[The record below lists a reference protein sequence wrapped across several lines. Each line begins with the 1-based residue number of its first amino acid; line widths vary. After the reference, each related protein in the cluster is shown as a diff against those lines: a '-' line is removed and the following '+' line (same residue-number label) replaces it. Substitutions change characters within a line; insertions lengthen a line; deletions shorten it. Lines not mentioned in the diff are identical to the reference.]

1 MRVVRNAGEYT
12 SMDAPTSIG
21 AWIRLRRRALD
32 MTQEALADCVGLSV
46 SAVRKIENDER
57 RPSRQVA
64 ELLAEGLQ
72 IGAEQRS
79 AFLKAARGELS
90 ISHSQILATRAPL
103 PPPSVTQPPTQ
114 PSIQPAARS
123 LVTVAAQRSTLP
135 VPATP
140 LVGRTN
146 ELRQLDQLLR
156 DPTCRL
162 LTIVGA
168 GGSGKTRLAI
178 ETARRTS
185 ALFEDCTYFVSLVSV
200 NTPALIASTIA
211 TAIGLSLQGAGDLSH
226 QLVDYLHNKRML
238 LVLDNLEHLLE
249 PPSQSDGAIDMQGD
263 LLWLAEL
270 VTQAVQLKLVAT
282 SREPLCLPGEW
293 LFDLQG
299 LPVPALEADAAEAD
313 IAARKLEQVSSV
325 ELFIQAARRADAH
338 FMLAPVDWAA
348 VARICRLVD
357 GLPLAIEL
365 AASWVRTLTC
375 TEIAAEIERSLDF
388 LATPARGVPE
398 RHRSMTAVFDH
409 SWRLLGDQERMVL
422 RRLSVLR
429 GSFSREAAQ
438 EIAGA
443 RLPVLSTLVTKSLVR
458 HTGQGRYELHEL
470 VRQYLAARLR
480 NEPQEEFA
488 TQERHCTYF
497 LHWLHQR
504 GEWLR
509 SDRQS
514 SALADF
520 TTDADNIRAAWNW
533 AVHQRRT
540 DLVKTATVDLVDF
553 YDWLSWFQE
562 AEQVFAQA
570 VQQIEGPASAAT
582 PHTDHEAAD
591 LLGYLLLGYG
601 AFACRVG
608 QYTRAQQELARSLEL
623 LHPVDD
629 PPALMRA
636 NYWLTMVTNHLGEYD
651 GAQQWGEA
659 GLALAEQAADHNMMA
674 RILNLLGFAALF
686 QGHYAQAEERFA
698 RSLALARQ
706 LGNQNLT
713 ILLLTNLSWA
723 LRLQKKYDQAQLLL
737 QESIRLAL
745 AIGERRLLAFGQAA
759 MGRLAFELGDY
770 PAAQDWFSQSLQILR
785 MIHETWGISGVL
797 NDQGHTTLALGDVE
811 GARQTFDELLRL
823 AIEAGLPPRVLD
835 ALVGLA
841 HLQLLAGEEQAALES
856 LTRVIHH
863 DRVQRETKERAE
875 RLLAQLATRLAPEQ
889 MAQMQDAAQEIP
901 FETLLARYTQ
911 SGGESIYH

>member
-1 MRVVRNAGEYT
+1 
-12 SMDAPTSIG
+12 MDAPTSIG
-21 AWIRLRRRALD
+21 AWIRQRRRALD
-32 MTQEALADCVGLSV
+32 MTQEALAECVGLSV
-46 SAVRKIENDER
+46 SAVRKIESDER
-57 RPSRQVA
+57 RPSLQVA
-64 ELLAEGLQ
+64 ELLVEGLQ
-72 IGAEQRS
+72 INDEQRI

-90 ISHSQILATRAPL
+90 ISHSQVLATRAPL
-103 PPPSVTQPPTQ
+103 PPPPVA
-114 PSIQPAARS
+114 QPASPVLAQPLARPP
-123 LVTVAAQRSTLP
+123 VATGVQRSTLP
-135 VPATP
+135 APATP

-146 ELRQLDQLLR
+146 ELLQLEQLLR

-178 ETARRTS
+178 EMGRRAS
-185 ALFEDCTYFVSLVSV
+185 GLFANGAHFVALVSV
-200 NTPALIASTIA
+200 HSPALIATTIA
-211 TAIGLSLQGAGDLSH
+211 TTIGLGLHGASDPSR
-226 QLVDYLHNKRML
+226 QLVDYLHDKQML

-249 PPSQSDGAIDMQGD
+249 PPPANGATDLQVD

-270 VTQAVQLKLVAT
+270 VSQAAQLKLIIT
-282 SREPLCLPGEW
+282 SREPLSLAGEW

-299 LPVPALEADAAEAD
+299 LPVPSLGTGETQAE
-313 IAARKLEQVSSV
+313 IAADVLEQVSSV
-325 ELFIQAARRADAH
+325 ELFTQAARRADAR
-338 FMLAPVDWAA
+338 FLLAPADRAA

-375 TEIAAEIERSLDF
+375 TEIAAEIERNLDF
-388 LATPARGVPE
+388 LATSARGVPE

-409 SWRLLGDQERMVL
+409 SWRLLGEQEQQVL

-443 RLPVLSTLVTKSLVR
+443 RLPVLSTLVAKSLIR
-458 HTGQGRYELHEL
+458 HTDQGRYELHEL
-470 VRQYLAARLR
+470 VRQYLAVQLQ
-480 NEPQEEFA
+480 NDPQEALA
-488 TQERHCTYF
+488 TQERHGAYF
-497 LHWLHQR
+497 LYWLHQR
-504 GEWLR
+504 AEWLR
-509 SDRQS
+509 SDRQR

-533 AVHQRRT
+533 AVQQRRT
-540 DLVKTATVDLVDF
+540 DLVKTATADLVDF

-562 AEQVFAQA
+562 AERLFAQA
-570 VQQIEGPASAAT
+570 VQQVEGPVAAAT
-582 PHTDHEAAD
+582 SPADHKAGD

-608 QYTRAQQELARSLEL
+608 QYTRAEQELTRSLEL
-623 LHPVDD
+623 LYPDHY

-636 NYWLTMVTNHLGEYD
+636 YYWLTMVTNHLGKYE
-651 GAQQWGEA
+651 GAQHWGAE
-659 GLALAEQAADHNMMA
+659 GLALAEQGADANMMA
-674 RILNLLGFAALF
+674 RILNLLGFASLF
-686 QGHYAQAEERFA
+686 QGQYAQAEERFG

-723 LRLQKKYDQAQLLL
+723 LRLQQKYDQTRLLL

-770 PAAQDWFSQSLQILR
+770 SAAQEWFQQSLQILR
-785 MIHETWGISGVL
+785 MIHETWAISGVL
-797 NDQGHTTLALGDVE
+797 NDLGQATLALGDSAA
-811 GARQTFDELLRL
+811 ARQTFDELLRL
-823 AIEAGLPPRVLD
+823 AVEAGLPPRVLD

-841 HLQLLAGEEQAALES
+841 HLHLLAGEDQAALTA
-856 LTRVIHH
+856 LTHVIHH
-863 DRVQRETKERAE
+863 NRVQRETKERAE
-875 RLLAQLATRLAPEQ
+875 RLLQQLANRLAPEQ
-889 MAQMQDAAQEIP
+889 MAQLQDAAQEIP
-901 FETLLARYTQ
+901 FEMLLAQYTQ
-911 SGGESIYH
+911 SEGECVYY